1 MIPAAV
7 AGVVRCGTAAQ
18 TAWFSFMAVVE
29 PLHGLTFALLHLAC
43 MDMIGQAVPIGLAA
57 TAQSFY
63 ATLAMGAMAAAVTL
77 AAGPLYG
84 HFGAAA
90 FWAMAAM
97 CALAIPAARGIR
109 LA

>member
-1 MIPAAV
+1 
-7 AGVVRCGTAAQ
+7 
-18 TAWFSFMAVVE
+18 MAVVE

-43 MDMIGQAVPIGLAA
+43 MDMISRVVPIKLAA
-57 TAQSFY
+57 TAQTFY
-63 ATLAMGAMAAAVTL
+63 ATIAMGATSAAVTL

-97 CALAIPAARGIR
+97 CVLAIPAARGIR
-109 LA
+109 LS